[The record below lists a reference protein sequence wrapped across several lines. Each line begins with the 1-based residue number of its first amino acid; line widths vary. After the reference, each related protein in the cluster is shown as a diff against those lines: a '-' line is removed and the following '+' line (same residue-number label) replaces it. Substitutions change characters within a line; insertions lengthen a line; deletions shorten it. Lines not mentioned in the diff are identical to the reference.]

1 MLTYLLA
8 DVVAIASIGLFV
20 GAFLLPSFKR
30 ESDVIWGGVGLFYAL
45 VLFACAG
52 QVRGGLLLGQI
63 AGVSL
68 MGWLGW
74 QAFRLRWQDV
84 PEVEKQKVQ
93 GVTNL
98 AEKVKG
104 IDVSNLK
111 LDKLGD
117 QAKGL
122 MGKVKD
128 SASNVDLGKLGDQA
142 KGMTDKVKDAAS
154 NVDLGK
160 LGDQAKG
167 MTDKVKDAAASVSL
181 PTVEKVKDTVTQA
194 VTKTADVVVE
204 TAEAGR
210 DAVVD
215 ATETVVEKVAEVVD
229 DMKKAD

>member
-20 GAFLLPSFKR
+20 AGAFLLPSFKR
-30 ESDVIWGGVGLFYAL
+30 DSDVIWGGVGLFYAL

-84 PEVEKQKVQ
+84 PRDEKQKVQ

-98 AEKVKG
+98 VEKVKG

-122 MGKVKD
+122 MGKAKD
-128 SASNVDLGKLGDQA
+128 AAASVDMGKLGDQAKGLADKAKDAAASVDMGKLGDQA
-142 KGMTDKVKDAAS
+142 KGMADKVKDA
-154 NVDLGK
+154 V
-160 LGDQAKG
+160 
-167 MTDKVKDAAASVSL
+167 
-181 PTVEKVKDTVTQA
+181 VEKA
-194 VTKTADVVVE
+194 ADVK
-204 TAEAGR
+204 GS
-210 DAVVD
+210 VVD
-215 ATETVVEKVAEVVD
+215 AAETVVDKAADGVD
-229 DMKKAD
+229 DVKKSD